1 MIPTT
6 LLKTELQLITPCFC
20 AGANQREPELRAPS
34 FRGELR
40 WWFRCLGGTPE
51 QEGRVFGTAAGGTGN
66 ASAIALLVTNVKP
79 SKAFPWDFEEPKS
92 GGKSSYITFFL
103 SANKNKKE
111 TDEDKVDRTGAYL
124 PPEKKFT
131 LELRQ
136 LRNLEDADKKL
147 LALAWDCM
155 CYLGAVGARK
165 TRGLGAFATV
175 ESNAALRKERL
186 DALLSDPRVKADG
199 RFSFKLKKNIH
210 GSFAEP
216 ASITNIL
223 RECAETLIQYRNDN
237 NIYPIPQKD
246 QKRKA
251 GRNYCISSLG
261 NAEEHRQ
268 ASAVRFRPVLNE
280 KDELQLLILKAPDIT
295 LCAEAKEHDIPRL

>member
-6 LLKTELQLITPCFC
+6 LHKTELQLITPCFC

-51 QEGRVFGTAAGGTGN
+51 QEGRVFGTAAGGTGS
-66 ASAIALLVTNVKP
+66 ASAVALLVTNVKP
-79 SKAFPWDFEEPKS
+79 GKGCLWDFEKPS
-92 GGKSSYITFFL
+92 DGKSPYITFFL
-103 SANKNKKE
+103 SANKNSHE
-111 TDEDKVDRTGAYL
+111 EGKVDRTGAYL

-136 LRNLEDADKKL
+136 LRRLEDADKDL

-175 ESNAALRKERL
+175 EGNAALRRERL
-186 DALLSDPRVKADG
+186 NALINDPRVKAAG
-199 RFSFKLKKNIH
+199 RFTFKLMKGSH
-210 GSFAEP
+210 GHFSQP
-216 ASITNIL
+216 ASITRFL
-223 RECAETLIQYRNDN
+223 RKCAEILIQYREEY

-246 QKRKA
+246 QKRKE
-251 GRNYCISSLG
+251 GRNYCVSSLG
-261 NAEEHRQ
+261 NAVGHRQ

-280 KDELQLLILKAPDIT
+280 NDELELLILKAPDIT